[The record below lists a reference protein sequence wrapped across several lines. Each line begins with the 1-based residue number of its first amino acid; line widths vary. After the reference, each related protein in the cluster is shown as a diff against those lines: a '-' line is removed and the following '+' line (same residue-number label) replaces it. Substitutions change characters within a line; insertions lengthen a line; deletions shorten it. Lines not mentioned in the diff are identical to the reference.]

1 MPFGLV
7 FFCQGISFSFGCY
20 NVQQLRARYLAEVFE
35 GINQFGN
42 VMSVYRTKIAQLQ
55 GFEQVAAVAHEAF

>member
-20 NVQQLRARYLAEVFE
+20 DVQQLRARNLAEVFE
-35 GINQFGN
+35 GVNQFGN
-42 VMSVYRTKIAQLQ
+42 IMTVNRTKIPQLQ
-55 GFEQVAAVAHEAF
+55 GFEQVTAVAHEAF